1 MHISYTKQ
9 AANAVRYAAKK
20 AKEMKHPYIGT
31 EHLLLGLREEFSG
44 VAGQVLAQNGVETE
58 KIMQLM
64 DELIAPREEMPASQ
78 KPKESPRLRY
88 ILANSEK
95 EAHRLRTAEVG
106 TEHLLLSMIRD
117 VDCVAARI
125 LITLNISLQK
135 LLKDILNASGVDP
148 KDYQDELQDESRGSG
163 SVIEQYCTDMT
174 ARAEEGKQD
183 PVVGREEEMYRL
195 MQVLSRRTKNNP
207 CLIGEPGVG
216 KTAVVEGLAQRIAAG
231 VVPEKMKD
239 KRIYTL
245 DLPGMIAGS
254 KYRGEFEERMK
265 GLISEVESNGNII
278 LFLDEIHTMIGAGG
292 AEGAIDASGILKP
305 SLARGEL
312 QLIGATT
319 ITEYR
324 KYIEKDAAL
333 ERRFQPVSVEE
344 PSKEQCLE
352 ILKGLKGRYESHH
365 KVLIR
370 DEALEAAV
378 SMSERYIT
386 DRNLPD
392 KAIDVL
398 DESCSKVSLKGYK
411 VPENLTALDLRLKE
425 LEKQKEESI
434 KNGCFEEASL
444 LQKEQEEAEKK
455 SEQLKKRFQKKTS
468 SSQPEVT
475 EEDIAEVVSAWTKIP
490 VQKLAES
497 DTDRLK
503 KLESVLHQRVIGQAG
518 RDGDKSECVLFYSPQ
533 DVRVQQ
539 FLIDQDSEN
548 EELTEEEQKIVKE
561 RQREKLKEM
570 TFYATTDDCLRAYM
584 LRYFGEKAKGKC
596 DNCSNCKGEY
606 DTYDVTRI
614 ARSVIRCINDLD
626 ERYGTTAICEVLT
639 GLETDR
645 VIRNG
650 LDDEISFGLLYD
662 VEISEIRN
670 VINYLVRE
678 EYITQTDGK
687 YPILTLNHKA
697 REFMKKDVKVN
708 VKVRKKNT
716 VKPKFVREKTADSNL
731 FELLRQCR
739 MKIAQQKRV
748 PAFMIF
754 TDASLRDMTVKQPT
768 TEREFLTVS
777 GVGSAKMK
785 AYGKEFMNVIKQYK
799 KR

>member
-1 MHISYTKQ
+1 MGGNMGVIKSIFKPRDKPKNHTGDSIGGGRSFPFGRTWSGKSVTERSAMQTTAVYACVRIISETVASLPIHLYEYTDSG
-9 AANAVRYAAKK
+9 
-20 AKEMKHPYIGT
+20 KERAFTHPLYRLLHDIPNP
-31 EHLLLGLREEFSG
+31 EMNSFIMREVMMSHLLLWGNSYSQIIR
-44 VAGQVLAQNGVETE
+44 NGKGEVTALYP
-58 KIMQLM
+58 LM
-64 DELIAPREEMPASQ
+64 
-78 KPKESPRLRY
+78 
-88 ILANSEK
+88 
-95 EAHRLRTAEVG
+95 
-106 TEHLLLSMIRD
+106 
-117 VDCVAARI
+117 
-125 LITLNISLQK
+125 
-135 LLKDILNASGVDP
+135 
-148 KDYQDELQDESRGSG
+148 
-163 SVIEQYCTDMT
+163 
-174 ARAEEGKQD
+174 
-183 PVVGREEEMYRL
+183 
-195 MQVLSRRTKNNP
+195 
-207 CLIGEPGVG
+207 
-216 KTAVVEGLAQRIAAG
+216 
-231 VVPEKMKD
+231 PEKMRIDRGADTKIYYTYNSDKQGTFVFRKD
-239 KRIYTL
+239 EILHIVGLGFDGLVGYSPIAMAKNAIGLSIAAEEYGSSFFSNSGTPSGVLEHPGVLKEPEKVRDAWNDAYGGSSNAHKVAVLEEGMKFNPISINPHEAQFLETRKFQVNEICRIFRV
-245 DLPGMIAGS
+245 PPHMIA
-254 KYRGEFEERMK
+254 
-265 GLISEVESNGNII
+265 
-278 LFLDEIHTMIGAGG
+278 D
-292 AEGAIDASGILKP
+292 
-305 SLARGEL
+305 
-312 QLIGATT
+312 
-319 ITEYR
+319 
-324 KYIEKDAAL
+324 
-333 ERRFQPVSVEE
+333 
-344 PSKEQCLE
+344 
-352 ILKGLKGRYESHH
+352 
-365 KVLIR
+365 
-370 DEALEAAV
+370 
-378 SMSERYIT
+378 
-386 DRNLPD
+386 
-392 KAIDVL
+392 
-398 DESCSKVSLKGYK
+398 
-411 VPENLTALDLRLKE
+411 
-425 LEKQKEESI
+425 LEKSSFNNIEQQ
-434 KNGCFEEASL
+434 SL
-444 LQKEQEEAEKK
+444 DFVTNTIRPWLVRIEQTIFQ
-455 SEQLKKRFQKKTS
+455 QL
-468 SSQPEVT
+468 
-475 EEDIAEVVSAWTKIP
+475 
-490 VQKLAES
+490 
-497 DTDRLK
+497 
-503 KLESVLHQRVIGQAG
+503 
-518 RDGDKSECVLFYSPQ
+518 
-533 DVRVQQ
+533 
-539 FLIDQDSEN
+539 
-548 EELTEEEQKIVKE
+548 LTEEEQKIVKE

-614 ARSVIRCINDLD
+614 ARSVIRCINDLE

>member
-1 MHISYTKQ
+1 MSKMQEAKKLLKQYFGYDEFRQGQEQLIEAALNGQDVLGIMPTGAGKSLCFQIPALMMDGITLVISPLISLMKDQVGTLNQAGIHAAFLNSSLTQGQYHTALKYAMQGRYKIIYVAPERLETEGFINFALNSGVKISMLAVDEAHCVSQWGQDFRPGYLKISQFLNSLDRRPRVNAFTATATDRVKKDIIKLLELNKPYMVKTDFDRPNLYFAVETPKSRKKAVLGFVAEHEDSCGVIYCLSRKNVEEICELLCVNGFNATRYHAGLEPEERKQ
-9 AANAVRYAAKK
+9 NQEDFIYDRKNIIVATNAFGMGIDKGDVRY
-20 AKEMKHPYIGT
+20 
-31 EHLLLGLREEFSG
+31 
-44 VAGQVLAQNGVETE
+44 VLHYN
-58 KIMQLM
+58 
-64 DELIAPREEMPASQ
+64 MPASM
-78 KPKESPRLRY
+78 
-88 ILANSEK
+88 
-95 EAHRLRTAEVG
+95 EAY
-106 TEHLLLSMIRD
+106 
-117 VDCVAARI
+117 
-125 LITLNISLQK
+125 
-135 LLKDILNASGVDP
+135 
-148 KDYQDELQDESRGSG
+148 YQE
-163 SVIEQYCTDMT
+163 
-174 ARAEEGKQD
+174 A
-183 PVVGREEEMYRL
+183 GR
-195 MQVLSRRTKNNP
+195 
-207 CLIGEPGVG
+207 
-216 KTAVVEGLAQRIAAG
+216 
-231 VVPEKMKD
+231 
-239 KRIYTL
+239 
-245 DLPGMIAGS
+245 
-254 KYRGEFEERMK
+254 
-265 GLISEVESNGNII
+265 
-278 LFLDEIHTMIGAGG
+278 
-292 AEGAIDASGILKP
+292 
-305 SLARGEL
+305 
-312 QLIGATT
+312 
-319 ITEYR
+319 
-324 KYIEKDAAL
+324 
-333 ERRFQPVSVEE
+333 
-344 PSKEQCLE
+344 
-352 ILKGLKGRYESHH
+352 
-365 KVLIR
+365 
-370 DEALEAAV
+370 
-378 SMSERYIT
+378 
-386 DRNLPD
+386 
-392 KAIDVL
+392 
-398 DESCSKVSLKGYK
+398 
-411 VPENLTALDLRLKE
+411 
-425 LEKQKEESI
+425 
-434 KNGCFEEASL
+434 
-444 LQKEQEEAEKK
+444 
-455 SEQLKKRFQKKTS
+455 
-468 SSQPEVT
+468 
-475 EEDIAEVVSAWTKIP
+475 
-490 VQKLAES
+490 
-497 DTDRLK
+497 
-503 KLESVLHQRVIGQAG
+503 AG

-539 FLIDQDSEN
+539 FLIDQDNEN

-614 ARSVIRCINDLD
+614 ARSVIRCIDDLD
-626 ERYGTTAICEVLT
+626 ERYGATAICEVLT

-799 KR
+799 NR

>member
-1 MHISYTKQ
+1 MDKLKVLKDVFGYSSFRDGQEEIIDSILEGRDVFGIMPTGGGKSICFQVPALMLEGITLVVSPLISLMKDQVATLVQSGVRAAYLNSSLTFRQYNKALENAYNGVYKIIYVAPERLCTPEFLRFANTVNISMVTVDEAHCVSQWGQDFRPGYLKISQFLNSLDRRPRVNAFTATATDRVKKDIIKLLELNKPYMVKTDFDRPNLYFAVESPKSRKKAVLDFVAEHEDSCGVIYCLSRKNVEEICELLCVNGFNATRYHAGLEPEERKQ
-9 AANAVRYAAKK
+9 NQEDFIYDRKNIIVATNAFGMGIDKGDVRY
-20 AKEMKHPYIGT
+20 
-31 EHLLLGLREEFSG
+31 
-44 VAGQVLAQNGVETE
+44 VLHYN
-58 KIMQLM
+58 
-64 DELIAPREEMPASQ
+64 MPASM
-78 KPKESPRLRY
+78 
-88 ILANSEK
+88 
-95 EAHRLRTAEVG
+95 EAY
-106 TEHLLLSMIRD
+106 
-117 VDCVAARI
+117 
-125 LITLNISLQK
+125 
-135 LLKDILNASGVDP
+135 
-148 KDYQDELQDESRGSG
+148 YQE
-163 SVIEQYCTDMT
+163 
-174 ARAEEGKQD
+174 A
-183 PVVGREEEMYRL
+183 GR
-195 MQVLSRRTKNNP
+195 
-207 CLIGEPGVG
+207 
-216 KTAVVEGLAQRIAAG
+216 
-231 VVPEKMKD
+231 
-239 KRIYTL
+239 
-245 DLPGMIAGS
+245 
-254 KYRGEFEERMK
+254 
-265 GLISEVESNGNII
+265 
-278 LFLDEIHTMIGAGG
+278 
-292 AEGAIDASGILKP
+292 
-305 SLARGEL
+305 
-312 QLIGATT
+312 
-319 ITEYR
+319 
-324 KYIEKDAAL
+324 
-333 ERRFQPVSVEE
+333 
-344 PSKEQCLE
+344 
-352 ILKGLKGRYESHH
+352 
-365 KVLIR
+365 
-370 DEALEAAV
+370 
-378 SMSERYIT
+378 
-386 DRNLPD
+386 
-392 KAIDVL
+392 
-398 DESCSKVSLKGYK
+398 
-411 VPENLTALDLRLKE
+411 
-425 LEKQKEESI
+425 
-434 KNGCFEEASL
+434 
-444 LQKEQEEAEKK
+444 
-455 SEQLKKRFQKKTS
+455 
-468 SSQPEVT
+468 
-475 EEDIAEVVSAWTKIP
+475 
-490 VQKLAES
+490 
-497 DTDRLK
+497 
-503 KLESVLHQRVIGQAG
+503 AG

-539 FLIDQDSEN
+539 FLIDQDNEN

-768 TEREFLTVS
+768 IEKEFLTVS

-799 KR
+799 NR

>member
-1 MHISYTKQ
+1 MGIDKGD
-9 AANAVRYAAKK
+9 VRY
-20 AKEMKHPYIGT
+20 
-31 EHLLLGLREEFSG
+31 
-44 VAGQVLAQNGVETE
+44 VLHYN
-58 KIMQLM
+58 
-64 DELIAPREEMPASQ
+64 MPASM
-78 KPKESPRLRY
+78 
-88 ILANSEK
+88 
-95 EAHRLRTAEVG
+95 EAY
-106 TEHLLLSMIRD
+106 
-117 VDCVAARI
+117 
-125 LITLNISLQK
+125 
-135 LLKDILNASGVDP
+135 
-148 KDYQDELQDESRGSG
+148 YQE
-163 SVIEQYCTDMT
+163 
-174 ARAEEGKQD
+174 A
-183 PVVGREEEMYRL
+183 GR
-195 MQVLSRRTKNNP
+195 
-207 CLIGEPGVG
+207 
-216 KTAVVEGLAQRIAAG
+216 
-231 VVPEKMKD
+231 
-239 KRIYTL
+239 
-245 DLPGMIAGS
+245 
-254 KYRGEFEERMK
+254 
-265 GLISEVESNGNII
+265 
-278 LFLDEIHTMIGAGG
+278 
-292 AEGAIDASGILKP
+292 
-305 SLARGEL
+305 
-312 QLIGATT
+312 
-319 ITEYR
+319 
-324 KYIEKDAAL
+324 
-333 ERRFQPVSVEE
+333 
-344 PSKEQCLE
+344 
-352 ILKGLKGRYESHH
+352 
-365 KVLIR
+365 
-370 DEALEAAV
+370 
-378 SMSERYIT
+378 
-386 DRNLPD
+386 
-392 KAIDVL
+392 
-398 DESCSKVSLKGYK
+398 
-411 VPENLTALDLRLKE
+411 
-425 LEKQKEESI
+425 
-434 KNGCFEEASL
+434 
-444 LQKEQEEAEKK
+444 
-455 SEQLKKRFQKKTS
+455 
-468 SSQPEVT
+468 
-475 EEDIAEVVSAWTKIP
+475 
-490 VQKLAES
+490 
-497 DTDRLK
+497 
-503 KLESVLHQRVIGQAG
+503 AG

-614 ARSVIRCINDLD
+614 ARSVIRCIDDLD
-626 ERYGTTAICEVLT
+626 ERYGATAICEVLT

-768 TEREFLTVS
+768 TEKEFLTVS

-799 KR
+799 NR